1 MSGERDEEL
10 EALLEQLAPDPE
22 ARAQLL
28 EEHRQLEKDLLRL
41 ADPLPPAD
49 FLQGVMKKVRAA
61 PAPAMSRGEVGWAV
75 AIVGLTLAAS
85 VFAFSSAGGSA
96 DGLGVGFAR
105 ALLSLR
111 SGMVGFF
118 SALSSVYRTAAV
130 PLVVGLSGTLF
141 FCLVALRQLAGRG
154 GEVRVR
160 T

>member
-1 MSGERDEEL
+1 MNERDEEL

-22 ARAQLL
+22 KRAQLL

-61 PAPAMSRGEVGWAV
+61 PAPAVSRGDVGWAL
-75 AIVGLTLAAS
+75 AIMGLTLSAAI
-85 VFAFSSAGGSA
+85 FAFSSAGGST

-105 ALLSLR
+105 AMLELR
-111 SGMVGFF
+111 SGLVGFF
-118 SALSSVYRTAAV
+118 SAVTSVWRTSAL

-141 FCLVALRQLAGRG
+141 VCLVALRNLAGRG
-154 GEVRVR
+154 GEARVR